1 MDVQFTKDRL
11 SSNSIPGN
19 NRERTARIGRIVW
32 QLYASHQLP
41 FYWVH
46 RGSRRNHDNGFRQ
59 QRRFAVC
66 VMYVLPVGRV
76 GGGGDYTVPAS
87 AKNMR
92 YIITRRR
99 FTNTEILDL
108 CSNVSSFQ
116 LKTRVCPFV
125 SSNARSLRPLMW
137 NIDHRKHE
145 KTLKEWR
152 ENISSDHNTFQR
164 NHRNS
169 FTVTFYLIR
178 TSSPGTA
185 KMYNTACPSII
196 FSWKVPGKYQY
207 GQSD

>member
-1 MDVQFTKDRL
+1 MLPINYHFTEYTEDQGGIMIMAFVSNEDLPCVSCMCCRL
-11 SSNSIPGN
+11 G
-19 NRERTARIGRIVW
+19 G
-32 QLYASHQLP
+32 L
-41 FYWVH
+41 
-46 RGSRRNHDNGFRQ
+46 
-59 QRRFAVC
+59 
-66 VMYVLPVGRV
+66 

-169 FTVTFYLIR
+169 ITVTLYLIR
-178 TSSPGTA
+178 TGSPGTA